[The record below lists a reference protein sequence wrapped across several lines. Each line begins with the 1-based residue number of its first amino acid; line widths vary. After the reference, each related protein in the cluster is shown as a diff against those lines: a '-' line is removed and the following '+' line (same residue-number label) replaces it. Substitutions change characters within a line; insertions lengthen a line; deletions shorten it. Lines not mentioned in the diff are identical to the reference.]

1 MSTDIR
7 LALYCDV
14 GNCIKVSVPDL
25 GDKEFCLF
33 NFTVYNDGML
43 SLQQVLEGRICTFFL
58 NLLSK
63 RKSCLY
69 SIYLL
74 GGYYDLKQNLKQK
87 IKYILEISIHK
98 SLNNFLWH
106 SI

>member
-43 SLQQVLEGRICTFFL
+43 SLQQVL
-58 NLLSK
+58 
-63 RKSCLY
+63 
-69 SIYLL
+69 
-74 GGYYDLKQNLKQK
+74 
-87 IKYILEISIHK
+87 
-98 SLNNFLWH
+98 
-106 SI
+106 